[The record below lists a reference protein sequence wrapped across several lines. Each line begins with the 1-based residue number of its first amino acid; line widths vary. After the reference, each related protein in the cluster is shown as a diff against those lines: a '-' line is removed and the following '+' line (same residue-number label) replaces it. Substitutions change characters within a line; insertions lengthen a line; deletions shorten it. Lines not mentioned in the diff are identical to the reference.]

1 MKKSIINIILYMI
14 IMLSVAGCANINNS
28 INDTNNNQKSNA
40 EEKENIVEY
49 YKYDESINLFIN
61 KYNNKNTPS
70 ITSDMITK
78 KHIGGRDRDNIA
90 TIFNEKLE
98 IILYGSNKSNE
109 LYSMSVY
116 IGYKPNVDST
126 NDDFKEQFIKYI
138 KVLDDLLTDDDINNY
153 WSDMIAEYRS
163 GYKINKID
171 ITPNVINGKL
181 EYFKMTAKI
190 NLNNILNR

>member
-1 MKKSIINIILYMI
+1 MKKSIINIILCMI

-28 INDTNNNQKSNA
+28 INDTNNNQKANA

-61 KYNNKNTPS
+61 KYNNKNTPN

-78 KHIGGRDRDNIA
+78 KHIGGRDRDDIV

-116 IGYKPNVDST
+116 MGYKPNVDST

-138 KVLDDLLTDDDINNY
+138 KVLDDSLTDNDINNY

-190 NLNNILNR
+190 KL

>member
-1 MKKSIINIILYMI
+1 MKKSIINIILCMI

-28 INDTNNNQKSNA
+28 INDTNNNQKANA

-190 NLNNILNR
+190 KL

>member
-1 MKKSIINIILYMI
+1 MKKSIINIILCMI
-14 IMLSVAGCANINNS
+14 IMLSVAGCTNINNS
-28 INDTNNNQKSNA
+28 INDTNNNQKANA

-78 KHIGGRDRDNIA
+78 KHIGGRDRDNIV

-116 IGYKPNVDST
+116 MGYKPNVDST

-138 KVLDDLLTDDDINNY
+138 KVLDDSLTDDDINNY

-190 NLNNILNR
+190 RL

>member
-1 MKKSIINIILYMI
+1 MKKSIINIILCMI

-28 INDTNNNQKSNA
+28 INDTNNNQKTNA

-78 KHIGGRDRDNIA
+78 KHIGGSDRDNIV

-116 IGYKPNVDST
+116 MGYKPNVDST

-138 KVLDDLLTDDDINNY
+138 KVLDDSLTDDDINNY

-190 NLNNILNR
+190 KL

>member
-1 MKKSIINIILYMI
+1 MKKSIINIILCMI

-28 INDTNNNQKSNA
+28 INDTNNNQKANA

-138 KVLDDLLTDDDINNY
+138 KVLDDSLTDDDINNY

-171 ITPNVINGKL
+171 IMPNVINGKL

-190 NLNNILNR
+190 KL

>member
-1 MKKSIINIILYMI
+1 MKKSIINIILCMI

-28 INDTNNNQKSNA
+28 INDTNNNQKANA

-126 NDDFKEQFIKYI
+126 NDDFEEQFIKYI
-138 KVLDDLLTDDDINNY
+138 KVLDDSLTDDDINNY

-190 NLNNILNR
+190 KL

>member
-1 MKKSIINIILYMI
+1 
-14 IMLSVAGCANINNS
+14 
-28 INDTNNNQKSNA
+28 
-40 EEKENIVEY
+40 
-49 YKYDESINLFIN
+49 
-61 KYNNKNTPS
+61 
-70 ITSDMITK
+70 MITK

-109 LYSMSVY
+109 LYSMRVY

-138 KVLDDLLTDDDINNY
+138 KVLDDSLTDDDINNY

-190 NLNNILNR
+190 KL

>member
-1 MKKSIINIILYMI
+1 MKKSIINIILCMI
-14 IMLSVAGCANINNS
+14 IMLSVAGCAKINNS
-28 INDTNNNQKSNA
+28 INDTNNNQKANA

-138 KVLDDLLTDDDINNY
+138 KVLDDSLTDDDINNY

-190 NLNNILNR
+190 KL

>member
-1 MKKSIINIILYMI
+1 MKKSIINIILCMI

-28 INDTNNNQKSNA
+28 INDTNNNQKANA

-49 YKYDESINLFIN
+49 YKYDESINLFVN

-78 KHIGGRDRDNIA
+78 KHIGGRDRDNIV

-116 IGYKPNVDST
+116 MGYKPNVDST

-138 KVLDDLLTDDDINNY
+138 KVLDDSLTDDDINNY

-190 NLNNILNR
+190 KL

>member
-1 MKKSIINIILYMI
+1 MKKSIINIILCMI

-28 INDTNNNQKSNA
+28 INDTNNNQKANA

-78 KHIGGRDRDNIA
+78 KHIGGRDRDDIV

-116 IGYKPNVDST
+116 MGYKPNVDST

-138 KVLDDLLTDDDINNY
+138 KVLDDSLTDNDINNY

-190 NLNNILNR
+190 KL

>member
-1 MKKSIINIILYMI
+1 MKKSIINIILCMI
-14 IMLSVAGCANINNS
+14 IMLSVVGCANINNS
-28 INDTNNNQKSNA
+28 INDTNNNQKANV

-138 KVLDDLLTDDDINNY
+138 KVLDDSLTDDDINNY

-190 NLNNILNR
+190 KL

>member
-1 MKKSIINIILYMI
+1 MI

-28 INDTNNNQKSNA
+28 INDTNNNQKANV

-138 KVLDDLLTDDDINNY
+138 KVLDDSLTDDDINNY

-190 NLNNILNR
+190 KL

>member
-1 MKKSIINIILYMI
+1 MKKSIINIILRMI
-14 IMLSVAGCANINNS
+14 IMLSVADCANINNS
-28 INDTNNNQKSNA
+28 INDTNNNQKANA

-61 KYNNKNTPS
+61 KYNNKNTQS

-138 KVLDDLLTDDDINNY
+138 KVLDDSLTDDDINNY

-190 NLNNILNR
+190 KL

>member
-1 MKKSIINIILYMI
+1 MKKSIINIILCMI

-28 INDTNNNQKSNA
+28 INDTNNNQKANA

-138 KVLDDLLTDDDINNY
+138 KVLDDSLTDDDINNY

-163 GYKINKID
+163 VYKINKID

-190 NLNNILNR
+190 KL

>member
-1 MKKSIINIILYMI
+1 MKKSIINIILCMI

-28 INDTNNNQKSNA
+28 INDTNNNQKANA

-138 KVLDDLLTDDDINNY
+138 KVLDDSLTDDDINNY

-181 EYFKMTAKI
+181 EYFKMIAKI
-190 NLNNILNR
+190 KL

>member
-1 MKKSIINIILYMI
+1 MKKSIINIILCMI

-28 INDTNNNQKSNA
+28 INDTNNNQKANA

-78 KHIGGRDRDNIA
+78 KHIGGRDRDNIV

-116 IGYKPNVDST
+116 MGYKPNVDST

-138 KVLDDLLTDDDINNY
+138 KVLDDSLTDDDINNY

-190 NLNNILNR
+190 KL

>member
-1 MKKSIINIILYMI
+1 MKKSIINIILCMI

-28 INDTNNNQKSNA
+28 INDTNNNQKANA

-116 IGYKPNVDST
+116 IGYKPNIDST

-138 KVLDDLLTDDDINNY
+138 KVLDDSLTDDDINNY

-190 NLNNILNR
+190 KL